1 MKFLKNHT
9 KNIWSLKMN
18 LKLQEKDAS
27 ALFLALDEIV
37 NFDLYK
43 DNLFNQNER
52 ESILDIYKQVKKYN
66 PYHLKDN
73 PRYVGRK

>member
-1 MKFLKNHT
+1 
-9 KNIWSLKMN
+9 MN

-52 ESILDIYKQVKKYN
+52 ESILNIYKQVKKYN

-73 PRYVGRK
+73 HRYVGKK

>member
-1 MKFLKNHT
+1 MPKGYR
-9 KNIWSLKMN
+9 SLHGAIMN

-37 NFDLYK
+37 NFDLK
-43 DNLFNQNER
+43 KFSQDER

-66 PYHLKDN
+66 PYHIKDN
-73 PRYVGRK
+73 PRYVGKK

>member
-1 MKFLKNHT
+1 
-9 KNIWSLKMN
+9 MN

-66 PYHLKDN
+66 PYHLKVN

>member
-1 MKFLKNHT
+1 MPKGYR
-9 KNIWSLKMN
+9 SLHGAIMN

-37 NFDLYK
+37 NFDLK
-43 DNLFNQNER
+43 KFSQDEK
-52 ESILDIYKQVKKYN
+52 ESILDLYKKVKKYN

>member
-1 MKFLKNHT
+1 
-9 KNIWSLKMN
+9 MN

-43 DNLFNQNER
+43 ANLFSLEER
-52 ESILDIYKQVKKYN
+52 ESILDVYKKVKKYN
-66 PYHLKDN
+66 PYHLKNN

>member
-1 MKFLKNHT
+1 M
-9 KNIWSLKMN
+9 SVMN

-43 DNLFNQNER
+43 RNKFSPEER
-52 ESILDIYKQVKKYN
+52 DSIVDIYIKVKKYN
-66 PYHLKDN
+66 PYHIKDN
-73 PRYVGRK
+73 PRYVDKK

>member
-1 MKFLKNHT
+1 
-9 KNIWSLKMN
+9 MN

-37 NFDLYK
+37 NFDLK
-43 DNLFNQNER
+43 KFSQNER
-52 ESILDIYKQVKKYN
+52 ESILFIYQKVKQYN
-66 PYHLKDN
+66 PYHLKNN

>member
-1 MKFLKNHT
+1 
-9 KNIWSLKMN
+9 MN

-43 DNLFNQNER
+43 GNLFTTEER
-52 ESILDIYKQVKKYN
+52 DSIVNIYIKVKKYN
-66 PYHLKDN
+66 PIHLKNN
-73 PRYVGRK
+73 PKYVGKK

>member
-1 MKFLKNHT
+1 
-9 KNIWSLKMN
+9 MN

-43 DNLFNQNER
+43 ANLFSLEER
-52 ESILDIYKQVKKYN
+52 ESILDVYKKVKKYN
-66 PYHLKDN
+66 PYHLKNN
-73 PRYVGRK
+73 PKYVGRK

>member
-1 MKFLKNHT
+1 
-9 KNIWSLKMN
+9 MN

-37 NFDLYK
+37 NFDLK
-43 DNLFNQNER
+43 KFNQDER

-73 PRYVGRK
+73 PRYVGKKWNLKKLEKKESVIHVNL

>member
-1 MKFLKNHT
+1 
-9 KNIWSLKMN
+9 MN

-43 DNLFNQNER
+43 ANLFSLEER
-52 ESILDIYKQVKKYN
+52 ESILDVYKKVKKYN
-66 PYHLKDN
+66 PYHLKNN
-73 PRYVGRK
+73 PKYVGKK

>member
-1 MKFLKNHT
+1 
-9 KNIWSLKMN
+9 MN
-18 LKLQEKDAS
+18 LKLEEKDAS

-43 DNLFNQNER
+43 ENLFSQDER
-52 ESILDIYKQVKKYN
+52 ESILFIYQKVKQYN

>member
-1 MKFLKNHT
+1 
-9 KNIWSLKMN
+9 MN

-73 PRYVGRK
+73 PRYVGR

>member
-1 MKFLKNHT
+1 
-9 KNIWSLKMN
+9 MN

-43 DNLFNQNER
+43 RNKFSPEER
-52 ESILDIYKQVKKYN
+52 DSIVDIYIKITYLIRMKENLSWVYINK
-66 PYHLKDN
+66 
-73 PRYVGRK
+73 

>member
-1 MKFLKNHT
+1 
-9 KNIWSLKMN
+9 MN
-18 LKLQEKDAS
+18 LKLQKKDAS

-66 PYHLKDN
+66 PYHTKDN
-73 PRYVGRK
+73 PRYVGKK